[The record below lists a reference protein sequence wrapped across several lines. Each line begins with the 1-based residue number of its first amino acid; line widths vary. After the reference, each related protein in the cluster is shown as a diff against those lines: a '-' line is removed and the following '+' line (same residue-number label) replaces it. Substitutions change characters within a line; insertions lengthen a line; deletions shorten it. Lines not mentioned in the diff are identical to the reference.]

1 MYFCIQSYVFCNNQN
16 YNILIFE
23 IKYFFNNKNVL
34 KRCKIITIMQLLIKK
49 RDSANTLSIF
59 AVDSK

>member
-34 KRCKIITIMQLLIKK
+34 KRCKIITIMLLLLMK
-49 RDSANTLSIF
+49 RE
-59 AVDSK
+59 